1 MVKRWSVVPLF
12 VCLLAGASLTACGSD
27 DGGAASGEKASGTI
41 TVRAYPLKTED
52 EDKEFWAGQVEAFKK
67 VNPDITVKVDVQP
80 WKDRETTL
88 VTQITGGTAPDVAY
102 MIPDEL
108 RSFQAK
114 GALEPIPDSVSRKD
128 YRPAALDAATVDGQ
142 LYGAPV
148 LMSVIPGTCDK
159 KVLAQIGVT
168 EPPATWDDL
177 MEMAPALKAKGLYA
191 TQIDASNAA
200 ALNTTFYPWIWQAG
214 GDVFDSDGKLTLTS
228 GAAKKALTFLTD
240 LVEKGYA
247 PKTEA
252 TTAVPLEQSAIAKR
266 QVACEYNTQPVLL
279 AEQWGDDRL
288 VTPPLKDKKQKTY
301 GTVGSFTILKGSKN
315 KAAAAEWLA
324 FVTGPDVMRAI
335 DEFGAFNAP
344 KTTASPDYPAGSVD
358 AETAKYLDLTY
369 SGPPVA
375 KAREIQAV
383 VAPEVQAAVLGEKS
397 PEQALADADK
407 AAQPI
412 LSR

>member
-1 MVKRWSVVPLF
+1 MSKRWSAVPLV
-12 VCLLAGASLTACGSD
+12 VCLLAGASLAACGSD
-27 DGGAASGEKASGTI
+27 SGSADGKAGGTI
-41 TVRAYPLKTED
+41 TVRVYPLKTEA

-88 VTQITGGTAPDVAY
+88 VTQITGGNGPDVAY

-108 RSFQAK
+108 RAFQAK
-114 GALEPIPDSVSRKD
+114 VALDPIPDSVSRKD
-128 YRPAALDAATVDGQ
+128 YRPAALDAATVDGT

-159 KVLAQIGVT
+159 KVLAQAGVT

-177 MEMAPALKAKGLYA
+177 MAIAPALKAKGLYA
-191 TQIDASNAA
+191 TQIDATNAA

-214 GDVFDSDGKLTLTS
+214 GDVFDGSGKLTIKS
-228 GAAKKALTFLTD
+228 DAAEKALTYLTD

-247 PKTEA
+247 PKAEA

-266 QVACEYNTQPVLL
+266 EVACEFHWQPILV

-288 VTPPLKDKKQKTY
+288 VIPPLKDEEQRTY
-301 GTVGSFTILKGSKN
+301 GTVGSLTILKGSKN
-315 KAAAAEWLA
+315 KAAAAEWIK
-324 FVTGPDVMRAI
+324 FVTGPEVMAEV
-335 DEFGAFNAP
+335 DEFGGFFAP
-344 KTTASPDYPAGSVD
+344 KTSAPLEYPAGSVE
-358 AETAKYLDLTY
+358 AESAKYLDLTY
-369 SGPPVA
+369 SGPAVA

-397 PEQALADADK
+397 PSQALSDADA
-407 AAQPI
+407 AAQQI
-412 LSR
+412 LSK